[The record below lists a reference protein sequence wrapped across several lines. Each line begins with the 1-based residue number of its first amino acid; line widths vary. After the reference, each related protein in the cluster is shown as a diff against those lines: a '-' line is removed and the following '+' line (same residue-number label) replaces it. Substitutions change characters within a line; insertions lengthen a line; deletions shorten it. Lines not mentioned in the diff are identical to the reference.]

1 MQHRQSR
8 LVSLIVKNITDIIQF
23 ELKNPKIGFVTITH
37 SEMNHDLS
45 LVKIFVSFFDAK
57 DTGTKLSELR
67 NAKGYIRSQLA
78 SKMDI
83 YKVPDIVFVLDD
95 AHLKQAEFEV
105 TLAKAKAKIKE

>member
-67 NAKGYIRSQLA
+67 HAKGYIRSQLA